1 MYSVLHALH
10 PPLMQNITKLWK
22 KPSHRHML
30 LNITQVAEDPGLRSD
45 TDLKKKKKKCLT
57 RNVFLYNPNFLFG
70 ENIYANRK
78 LTWY

>member
-10 PPLMQNITKLWK
+10 PPLKQNIMEVWK

-45 TDLKKKKKKCLT
+45 TDLKSASQGMFFYTIPIFCL
-57 RNVFLYNPNFLFG
+57 
-70 ENIYANRK
+70 EKISM
-78 LTWY
+78 LTES

>member
-45 TDLKKKKKKCLT
+45 TDLKKKKKSASQGMFFYTIPIFCL
-57 RNVFLYNPNFLFG
+57 
-70 ENIYANRK
+70 EKISM
-78 LTWY
+78 LTES